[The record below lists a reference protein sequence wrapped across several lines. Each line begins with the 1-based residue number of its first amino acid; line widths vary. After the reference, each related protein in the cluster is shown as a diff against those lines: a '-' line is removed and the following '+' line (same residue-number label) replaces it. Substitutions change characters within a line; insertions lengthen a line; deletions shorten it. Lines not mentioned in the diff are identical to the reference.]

1 MEQFETLLPAII
13 HHPTI
18 QRAESSQPFIISN
31 TLETTLDEMRN
42 EHIILVFTKDNE
54 TLISQVEFIEN
65 VQQIASEIFQGETI
79 LKPNIRLSH
88 PIKGRVPEAKDKP
101 ASELHSWE
109 KTLYYERMMF
119 AIEIPSI

>member
-42 EHIILVFTKDNE
+42 EHIILVVTKDNE

-88 PIKGRVPEAKDKP
+88 PIKGRVPDAKDKP